1 MTLYIV
7 YNPSGIVQRYC
18 SRLPGY
24 IIENNFS
31 SIEAED
37 KLDRVVKS
45 MAGGGE
51 IKKKNQEEGKRWSDV
66 YLYDCRGEE
75 KMR

>member
-18 SRLPGY
+18 SRLQGY

-51 IKKKNQEEGKRWSDV
+51 IKKRTKKKEKDGAMCIYTTAEER
-66 YLYDCRGEE
+66 R
-75 KMR
+75 R